1 MWRKAKTYGVEKSE
15 LSIAFKLE
23 SVGKV
28 GLDLLCELLAEAL
41 AANEHVDGRTLASAI
56 PPGKETS
63 IGRVAFLLRLR
74 LSHRTFSLVF
84 LGVVGLDVA
93 LSVGFFGVGFFGVSC
108 LGASLAEGF
117 FGVAAVPFGF
127 CREGQRRGVT
137 KAD

>member
-23 SVGKV
+23 GVGKV

-41 AANEHVDGRTLASAI
+41 AADDVDGRTLASAI

-74 LSHRTFSLVF
+74 LSHRTVSLVF
-84 LGVVGLDVA
+84 LGVGGLEAA
-93 LSVGFFGVGFFGVSC
+93 LSAGFFGVGFFAVSC

-127 CREGQRRGVT
+127 CRDG
-137 KAD
+137 